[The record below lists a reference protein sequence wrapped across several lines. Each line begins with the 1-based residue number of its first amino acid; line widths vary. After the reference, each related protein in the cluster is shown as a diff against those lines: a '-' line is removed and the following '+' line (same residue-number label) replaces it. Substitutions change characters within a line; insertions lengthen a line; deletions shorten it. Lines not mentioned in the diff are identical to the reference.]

1 MIFIPLV
8 VLAIILL
15 ILIFSLSTIV
25 FVVKQQTVAIVERFG
40 KYQFTANPGFHL
52 KLPLGN

>member
-25 FVVKQQTVAIVERFG
+25 FVVKQQTVAIV
-40 KYQFTANPGFHL
+40 NV
-52 KLPLGN
+52 LGSINLLQTLVFI

>member
-1 MIFIPLV
+1 MDIIIFPLV

-40 KYQFTANPGFHL
+40 
-52 KLPLGN
+52 

>member
-25 FVVKQQTVAIVERFG
+25 FVVKQ
-40 KYQFTANPGFHL
+40 
-52 KLPLGN
+52 